1 MKYRGTLGTAVCNFF
16 YVYYQ
21 FPFLLSLPTNRNY
34 PSQASHSGS
43 SLQVG
48 RGSFMAAGQFRG
60 GLVGLLLD
68 EVAGFVPFLIGNL
81 F

>member
-1 MKYRGTLGTAVCNFF
+1 
-16 YVYYQ
+16 
-21 FPFLLSLPTNRNY
+21 
-34 PSQASHSGS
+34 
-43 SLQVG
+43 
-48 RGSFMAAGQFRG
+48 MAAGQFRG

>member
-34 PSQASHSGS
+34 PSQASHFGVKFP
-43 SLQVG
+43 QVEAG
-48 RGSFMAAGQFRG
+48 NRFMAAGRWASP
-60 GLVGLLLD
+60 L
-68 EVAGFVPFLIGNL
+68 
-81 F
+81 